1 MKRFLTSALVAGLLV
16 APQVYA
22 DDVAVNVGGRL
33 HHDFT
38 VGLDSDDALTAAVG
52 DVDTATEIRR
62 ARINVSGDIGE
73 VAAFKA
79 EYDFAGDGSAD
90 FKDVTITLKDVGELG
105 DVTAGHF
112 KESFGLEELTSSND
126 ITFIERS
133 LLSAFTP
140 GRNHGFAVGNS
151 LADGQLNLTLGVFR
165 NTDDF
170 AVESGDDNAWNYT
183 ARLTSPVMN
192 DEDGLLH
199 AGVAYTFNNV
209 SDSVAYSSRA
219 VHQGPTLVGT
229 GDIAA
234 DQAGKVGVE
243 LAWGSG
249 PLSVQ
254 GEFMNASVDSEDSSD
269 PSFSGYYAQVS
280 YFLTGESRPYDA
292 AKGNFGRVV
301 PESDDGAVEL
311 AARFSSID
319 LDDEGVSGGEED
331 DVTVGVNWYL
341 HKHLRA
347 MLNYVFAD
355 LDDVGENHTA
365 VIRVQA
371 DF

>member
-22 DDVAVNVGGRL
+22 DDATVNVGGSL

-38 VGLDSDDALTAAVG
+38 VGLDSDDALPDA
-52 DVDTATEIRR
+52 VDTATEIRR

-73 VAAFKA
+73 VAAYKA
-79 EYDFAGDGSAD
+79 EYDFAGDGNAKY
-90 FKDVTITLKDVGELG
+90 KDVTITLKDVGALG
-105 DVTAGHF
+105 NVTAGHF
-112 KESFGLEELTSSND
+112 KESFGLEELISEND
-126 ITFIERS
+126 TTFVERS

-140 GRNHGFAVGNS
+140 SRNHGFSIGQT
-151 LADGQLNLTLGVFR
+151 LADGQLNLTEGVFR

-183 ARLTSPVMN
+183 FRATSPVMN
-192 DEDGLLH
+192 DEDGVLH
-199 AGVAYTFNNV
+199 AGLAYTFNNV
-209 SDSVAYSSRA
+209 SDSVSYSSRA
-219 VHQGPTLVGT
+219 VNQGPTLVDGT
-229 GDIAA
+229 GDIPA
-234 DQAGKVGVE
+234 DQAGKVGLE
-243 LAWGSG
+243 LAWVSG

-269 PSFSGYYAQVS
+269 PTFSGYYTQVS

-319 LDDEGVSGGEED
+319 LDDEGVTGGEED
-331 DVTVGVNWYL
+331 DVTLGVNWYI
-341 HKHLRA
+341 HTHLRA
-347 MLNYVFAD
+347 MLNYVHAD
-355 LDDVGENHTA
+355 LDNVGSNDTLVA
-365 VIRVQA
+365 RVQA